1 MRTPLLLLQRGL
13 VALALGGASLASHAS
28 CDTGLAERMH
38 AKLHPDRELDR
49 ERAGC
54 KAWPG
59 FLGRYIVVLPL
70 PRGAVSDAG
79 TEFDLDVMVVQQAD
93 NGNTDRARIASRVFE
108 KRALVED
115 AVRISDILI
124 DTARYTLAPDTRA
137 FGLRVKHSGSSRANP
152 YANEELRLYVPQ
164 GEHLH
169 KVLDGLE
176 TTRER
181 GEWDTACAG
190 KFEQVRTSV
199 AVSRTSSNKGYAD
212 LLLSQTRIESH
223 ATPSVDGECVER
235 EQPARFKTLTL
246 QYDGTRYPIPPGLRL
261 DQ

>member
-1 MRTPLLLLQRGL
+1 MRATSLRRCLL
-13 VALALGGASLASHAS
+13 ALALAGASMAGHAS
-28 CDTGLAERMH
+28 CDSGLAERMH

-70 PRGAVSDAG
+70 PRGPSSPAG
-79 TEFDLDVMVVQQAD
+79 GEFDLDVMVVQQAD

-108 KRALVED
+108 PRALTED
-115 AVRISDILI
+115 AVRISDIQI

-137 FGLRVKHSGSSRANP
+137 FGIRVKHSGSSRANP

-164 GEHLH
+164 GEHLR

-181 GEWDTACAG
+181 GEWDTTCAG
-190 KFEQVRTSV
+190 RFEQVRTSV
-199 AVSRTSSNKGYAD
+199 AISRTSNNKGYAD
-212 LLLSQTRIESH
+212 LILNQTRIDSH
-223 ATPSVDGECVER
+223 ATPSTDGECQER
-235 EQPARFKTLTL
+235 EQPARYKTLTL
-246 QYDGTRYPIPPGLRL
+246 QYDGTRYAIPPALRL

>member
-13 VALALGGASLASHAS
+13 VALALTGASLAGHAS

-164 GEHLH
+164 GERLH

>member
-1 MRTPLLLLQRGL
+1 MAQRL
-13 VALALGGASLASHAS
+13 RRSVVACALALIGTASHAS

-70 PRGAVSDAG
+70 PRGTPSAG
-79 TEFDLDVMVVQQAD
+79 ATEFDLDVMVVQQAD

-108 KRALVED
+108 ARALTED
-115 AVRISDILI
+115 AVRISDIQI
-124 DTARYTLAPDTRA
+124 DTARYTLAPDMRA

-164 GEHLH
+164 GEHLR

-176 TTRER
+176 TARER

-190 KFEQVRTSV
+190 KFEQMRMSV
-199 AVSRTSSNKGYAD
+199 AVSRSASTRGYAD
-212 LLLSQTRIESH
+212 LLLSQTHIESH
-223 ATPSVDGECVER
+223 AIPSADGECLER
-235 EQPARFKTLTL
+235 EQPARFKTMTL
-246 QYDGTRYPIPPGLRL
+246 QYDGTRYAIPPALRL